1 MAKQT
6 FRLVHAEARRRALAA
21 VTEAP
26 EGYVVQISEPT
37 RNLEQNSLLWVLLT
51 AFSKQ
56 LQWPVNGK
64 FTALS
69 ADEWKHILSA
79 AFRKEN
85 ARLAMGLDGGVVM
98 LGMQTSKMS
107 KAQFAEFL
115 EFVQSVAEDRGVD
128 LG

>member
-26 EGYVVQISEPT
+26 EGHVVQISEPT
-37 RNLEQNSLLWVLLT
+37 RNLSQNAFLWLILT

-69 ADEWKHILSA
+69 PDEWKHILSA

-115 EFVQSVAEDRGVD
+115 EFVQSVAVDRGVD